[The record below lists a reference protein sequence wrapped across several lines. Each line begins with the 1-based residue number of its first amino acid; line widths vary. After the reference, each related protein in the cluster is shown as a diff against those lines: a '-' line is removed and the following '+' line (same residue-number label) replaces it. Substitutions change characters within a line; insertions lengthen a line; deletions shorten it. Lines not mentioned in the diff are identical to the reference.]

1 MIIKLFEIIVRK
13 TNIYNVLSRYIILL
27 YTILFQNIMFEA
39 LTRIIHALVKIKIQF
54 KGLLL
59 LLGDTITYV
68 YYDKQKDRLR
78 KGTCTLLYVP
88 ENIKSLIEI
97 YYFIKTSK

>member
-1 MIIKLFEIIVRK
+1 
-13 TNIYNVLSRYIILL
+13 
-27 YTILFQNIMFEA
+27 MFEA

-68 YYDKQKDRLR
+68 YYDKQKDRLQ
-78 KGTCTLLYVP
+78 KGTRTLLYVP

-97 YYFIKTSK
+97 YYSIKTSK